1 VTSPYTYGTAV
12 RPEPTTLSG
21 RAAAR
26 LEHGPLDAIT
36 LMCDVCRVRR
46 LEQDAADRMA
56 VALLGHRE
64 EFIKLP
70 SGHWA
75 LREASPTYS
84 TERTSLADVSF
95 AVVDVETTGARVMGG
110 DRVTEIAIARVCN
123 GKLADVYVQLVN
135 PERPIPTAISALTHI
150 TWGMVKDQPTFGGIA
165 SDVSERLSGNV
176 FTAHNANFDWRF
188 VSMELSRS
196 VNYELRGPRL
206 CTVRMAR
213 ALLPRLSRRSLDH
226 IARYFGIDII
236 NRHRAGDDAIGTA
249 KALLRMLDVAGDRGI
264 DCWEALQ
271 ALVVT
276 PAPRRMTRRG
286 RRRAMP
292 APASVDHIA

>member
-1 VTSPYTYGTAV
+1 MTSLQPPGTAV

-21 RAAAR
+21 RAAQR
-26 LEHGPLDAIT
+26 LEAGPLDAIT

-56 VALLGHRE
+56 DALLGQRP

-70 SGHWA
+70 TGYWA
-75 LREASPTYS
+75 LRES
-84 TERTSLADVSF
+84 TPEYAVTRTSLNDVSF
-95 AVVDVETTGARVMGG
+95 AVVDVETTGARILRG
-110 DRVTEIAIARVCN
+110 DRVTEIGIVRVAN
-123 GKLADVYVQLVN
+123 GQIADVYVHLVN
-135 PERPIPTAISALTHI
+135 PERPIPAPVSALTHI
-150 TWGMVKDQPTFGGIA
+150 TWAMVRDQPTFGGIA
-165 SDVSERLSGNV
+165 SDVVEKLSGQI
-176 FTAHNANFDWRF
+176 FTAHNAGFDWRF

-196 VNYELRGPRL
+196 MNFELRGPRL

-226 IARYFGIDII
+226 IARYFGIHIER
-236 NRHRAGDDAIGTA
+236 RHRAGDDAIGTA
-249 KALLRMLDVAGDRGI
+249 KALIRMLDVAEDRGV

-271 ALVVT
+271 TLVAT
-276 PAPRRMTRRG
+276 PAMRRTDRRG

-292 APASVDHIA
+292 MPATNDHVA